1 MRILLAFAFLT
12 AAICAATT
20 AQAERRMFIVTSNA
34 DGYGVNGCLSTGEK
48 CGAAVAT
55 AYCQSRQFAEAAS
68 YHKVDRD
75 EITGSVPV
83 SGNTACQGG
92 KCDEFV
98 AIICSR

>member
-1 MRILLAFAFLT
+1 MRILLAFAFVT
-12 AAICAATT
+12 AALGAANM

-34 DGYGVNGCLSTGEK
+34 DGYGVNGCLSAGQK
-48 CGAAVAT
+48 CGAAVAA
-55 AYCQSRQFAEAAS
+55 AYCQAREFTSAAS

-75 EITGSVPV
+75 EITGSIPATDRNV
-83 SGNTACQGG
+83 CQGG